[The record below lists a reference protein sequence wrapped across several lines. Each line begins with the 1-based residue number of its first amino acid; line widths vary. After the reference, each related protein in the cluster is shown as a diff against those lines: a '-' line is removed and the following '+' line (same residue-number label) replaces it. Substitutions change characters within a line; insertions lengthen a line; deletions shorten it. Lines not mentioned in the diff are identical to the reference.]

1 MRKRLGIICILFAV
15 LCIVGIGM
23 SIAFLIFNFFNTEWW
38 KMGLI
43 FSSAVLCWIG
53 FAMLIHEGLCLLG
66 IY

>member
-15 LCIVGIGM
+15 LCIVGVGM
-23 SIAFLIFNFFNTEWW
+23 SIAFLVFNFFDTEWW

-43 FSSAVLCWIG
+43 FSSAVLCWIA